1 MSIRVQV
8 ILDEAE
14 AIQFRSQA
22 RKESK
27 SLSAWL
33 RNAGRKMLSAKLQSR
48 PLTDPASLRTF
59 FQECKDREQGP
70 QGPEQD
76 WVEQKRLIIEGFQA
90 ANRP

>member
-27 SLSAWL
+27 SLSA
-33 RNAGRKMLSAKLQSR
+33 
-48 PLTDPASLRTF
+48 
-59 FQECKDREQGP
+59 
-70 QGPEQD
+70 
-76 WVEQKRLIIEGFQA
+76 
-90 ANRP
+90 